1 MKKYLLFI
9 TMALLASIQLFAQHK
24 ITGTVMDGTH
34 NEPLIGAVVK
44 AGTASTAT
52 VTDIDGKFSLTIPTG
67 QKTITV
73 SMVGYKTVTTNVVG
87 KTNVTIT
94 MMEDAALI
102 DEVVV
107 VGYGTMKKSDLS
119 GALSS
124 INSNDLMKGGA
135 TDLAHGMQG
144 KIAGINVQQNDGAPG
159 GGMSIIVRGTNSTY
173 TSSQPLYIVDG
184 VPFGTGGTPANGATG
199 SEQKS
204 NPLAMIN
211 PHDIENI
218 EVLKDASATAIY
230 GSRGANGVVLITTK
244 KGKAGKPKV
253 TFSSTLGVA
262 TVVKKLDMLEAETY
276 ANYQNE
282 QRTNDIYYLNST
294 VTSLPY
300 PGKWGY
306 QYFPDGH
313 ANRTTGT
320 YSPKPEDFITPGA
333 HYDEYGNVTWVGKSN
348 WQDEIFQNAF
358 QQDYNLS
365 VSGGDD
371 RGYYNFSGNYVKQD
385 GTIKNS
391 GFDRYALRTN
401 IARKVYDWLEIGTNT
416 SFTNSLTNFANTLN
430 YNTGVVRSALLFPV
444 TYSPDV
450 DTSTADDLNWLAS
463 NPKAY
468 VNSAKDELKSI
479 NWFSS
484 SFIELTFVP
493 WLKFRQNIGLSYN
506 DSHRGSYYDR
516 HTQEGRATNGKA
528 SKASN
533 IYSQLTAE
541 SILTFNKEWK
551 KTHRL
556 NVMGAFT
563 VEDANYSSESMLA
576 TGFPDDLTKDNDM
589 SRALDKATIRSDKG
603 NSRLV
608 SLLGRINYSLH
619 DRYLLTTSVR
629 SDGSSKF
636 TTKNKWATFLSGA
649 VAWRAS
655 EEKFIKDLNV
665 FSNLKLRASY
675 GETGNQGIG
684 SYRTLP
690 QLSTANAVFNGNLS
704 SGVAMVN
711 WRGPVDPNIKWETTA
726 QWNVGVDFGW
736 IDNRLTATIDY
747 YHKKTRDLLQ
757 EVKIPSSTGFSNM
770 LTNSGNVTNEGL
782 EITVTATPVQ
792 NADWTWGLNGNIT
805 FNKNTIGGLAGDQY
819 ANRLWYGADDAF
831 IQRNGCPI
839 GAIYGYVEE
848 GYYDNIA
855 EVRADPLYTLASE
868 AVALSKVG
876 EIKYADLNND
886 GRITTADRTIIGDTN
901 ADFVWGVTNNIS
913 YKDLTLTF
921 LIQGSQGNDI
931 FNGNLQDISLSN
943 IGNITRQI
951 YNDRWTAANYETAK
965 WPKAT
970 AGYDRVYL
978 LSNRYIEDGSYIKLK
993 NITLS
998 YNWRHP
1004 FKSVGLESLQFNF
1017 TATNVFTI
1025 TNYSWYDPDV
1035 NAFGSDSS
1043 RRGVD
1048 IYSYPSSRTFAFGIN
1063 ATF

>member
-1 MKKYLLFI
+1 MKKHLLFI

-24 ITGTVMDGTH
+24 IIGTVMDGTH

-44 AGTASTAT
+44 AGTASTGT

-67 QKTITV
+67 QKNITV

-551 KTHRL
+551 KH
-556 NVMGAFT
+556 
-563 VEDANYSSESMLA
+563 
-576 TGFPDDLTKDNDM
+576 
-589 SRALDKATIRSDKG
+589 I
-603 NSRLV
+603 
-608 SLLGRINYSLH
+608 
-619 DRYLLTTSVR
+619 
-629 SDGSSKF
+629 
-636 TTKNKWATFLSGA
+636 
-649 VAWRAS
+649 AS
-655 EEKFIKDLNV
+655 
-665 FSNLKLRASY
+665 
-675 GETGNQGIG
+675 T
-684 SYRTLP
+684 
-690 QLSTANAVFNGNLS
+690 
-704 SGVAMVN
+704 
-711 WRGPVDPNIKWETTA
+711 
-726 QWNVGVDFGW
+726 
-736 IDNRLTATIDY
+736 
-747 YHKKTRDLLQ
+747 
-757 EVKIPSSTGFSNM
+757 
-770 LTNSGNVTNEGL
+770 
-782 EITVTATPVQ
+782 
-792 NADWTWGLNGNIT
+792 
-805 FNKNTIGGLAGDQY
+805 
-819 ANRLWYGADDAF
+819 
-831 IQRNGCPI
+831 
-839 GAIYGYVEE
+839 
-848 GYYDNIA
+848 
-855 EVRADPLYTLASE
+855 
-868 AVALSKVG
+868 
-876 EIKYADLNND
+876 
-886 GRITTADRTIIGDTN
+886 
-901 ADFVWGVTNNIS
+901 
-913 YKDLTLTF
+913 
-921 LIQGSQGNDI
+921 
-931 FNGNLQDISLSN
+931 
-943 IGNITRQI
+943 
-951 YNDRWTAANYETAK
+951 
-965 WPKAT
+965 
-970 AGYDRVYL
+970 
-978 LSNRYIEDGSYIKLK
+978 
-993 NITLS
+993 
-998 YNWRHP
+998 
-1004 FKSVGLESLQFNF
+1004 
-1017 TATNVFTI
+1017 
-1025 TNYSWYDPDV
+1025 
-1035 NAFGSDSS
+1035 
-1043 RRGVD
+1043 
-1048 IYSYPSSRTFAFGIN
+1048 
-1063 ATF
+1063 